1 MARARTRGE
10 ASAIHPN
17 TVGQTLTGEVQ
28 HVVFENEDTGFRVLR
43 LRGVRSHGSLT
54 VVGVLPPVGV
64 GTSVRVS
71 GEMMVDPRRG
81 AQFKADTLVPILP
94 ETLAGIERYLSS
106 GFIQGIGAGFAK
118 RIVAHFGLETLK
130 VLDEDPERL
139 REVPGLGKKRAGELF
154 KAWSAQKLQSSVL
167 LLLQSHGASPKLAA
181 RIVERYGEKAAG
193 IVQQSPYRL
202 AIEVRGIGF
211 RTADKIAQ
219 SIGIAGDHPERAQA
233 GALHELRQLADSG
246 HVLCARHELVQRA
259 ASMLEVSEDHV
270 EAAVDA
276 LWASNRVVIEDGLV
290 FLRRYHE
297 AECNVVGYLRELLD
311 SPGQALTGLEHHIA
325 LFEQRLDIQ
334 LAEAQRQ
341 AVELAAEHKVVVIT
355 GGPGVGK
362 TTIVR
367 AILSVFLGAS
377 LEVRLAAPTGRAAKR
392 LSEATGRDASTIHRL
407 LEFDPRA
414 GGFQKSADEPLDVG
428 AVIVDEASMIDLT
441 LAESLLA
448 AIPPAARVVIVGD
461 ADQLPSVGPGAV
473 LRDLI
478 GSAVLPT
485 VRLNEVFRQAEQ
497 SRIVQNAH
505 RIYRGEMPVS
515 APAEEPDADF
525 FVIPRK
531 DPEKAA
537 EVVELLVTQRI
548 PARFQLDPL
557 ADVQVLTPMHRGP
570 AGTLALNAALQAALN
585 PAGAMIERGGQ
596 RYRLGD
602 KVMQT
607 KNDYEREVFN
617 GDIGRIVGVDTERK
631 QVTVRFEERE
641 VPAYSLGEL
650 DNLNLAYACSIH
662 KSQGSEYPAV
672 VIPLLTTHFVMLS
685 RNLLYTA
692 VTRARRL
699 CVLVADPRALDIALS
714 EIRREE
720 RLTRLAQRL
729 RLASGLPELV

>member
-1 MARARTRGE
+1 M
-10 ASAIHPN
+10 
-17 TVGQTLTGEVQ
+17 GQTLTGEVQ

-43 LRGVRSHGSLT
+43 LRGVRAHGTLT

-118 RIVAHFGLETLK
+118 RIVGHFGLETLK
-130 VLDEDPERL
+130 VLDEAPERL
-139 REVPGLGKKRAGELF
+139 REVPGLGKKRAAELY
-154 KAWSAQKLQSSVL
+154 KSWSAQKLQSSVL
-167 LLLQSHGASPKLAA
+167 LLLQSHGASPSLAA
-181 RIVERYGEKAAG
+181 RIVERYGEKAASV
-193 IVQQSPYRL
+193 VQQSPYRL
-202 AIEVRGIGF
+202 AIEVRGVGF

-233 GALHELRQLADSG
+233 GVLHELGQLADSG
-246 HVLCARHELVQRA
+246 HVLSARLDLVQRA
-259 ASMLEVSEDHV
+259 AHMLEVGEDHV
-270 EAAVDA
+270 EAALDA
-276 LWASNRVVIEDGLV
+276 LWAANRVVIEDGLV
-290 FLRRYHE
+290 FLRRHHE

-325 LFEQRLDIQ
+325 LFEQRLDIR

-362 TTIVR
+362 TTIIR
-367 AILSVFLGAS
+367 AILSVFLGAQ

-407 LEFDPRA
+407 LEYDPRG
-414 GGFQKSADEPLDVG
+414 GGFQRSADEPLDVG
-428 AVIVDEASMIDLT
+428 AVIVDEASMVDLS

-448 AIPPAARVVIVGD
+448 AVPPAARLVIVGD

-478 GSAVLPT
+478 ESGVLPT

-505 RIYRGEMPVS
+505 RIYRGERPES
-515 APAEEPDADF
+515 APAEDPSADF

-531 DPEKAA
+531 DPERAA
-537 EVVELLVTQRI
+537 EVVQRLVTERI
-548 PARFQLDPL
+548 PGRFQLDPL

-570 AGTLALNAALQAALN
+570 AGTIALNAALQAALN
-585 PAGAMIERGGQ
+585 PVGPTLERGGQ
-596 RYRLGD
+596 RYRVGD

-617 GDIGRIVGVDTERK
+617 GDIGRITEIDTERK
-631 QVTVRFEERE
+631 QVKVRFEERE
-641 VPAYSLGEL
+641 VPAYALGEL
-650 DNLNLAYACSIH
+650 DNLNLAYACSVH

-672 VIPLLTTHFVMLS
+672 VIPLLTAHFVMLS

-714 EIRREE
+714 EVRREE

-729 RLASGLPELV
+729 RVASGLSELV